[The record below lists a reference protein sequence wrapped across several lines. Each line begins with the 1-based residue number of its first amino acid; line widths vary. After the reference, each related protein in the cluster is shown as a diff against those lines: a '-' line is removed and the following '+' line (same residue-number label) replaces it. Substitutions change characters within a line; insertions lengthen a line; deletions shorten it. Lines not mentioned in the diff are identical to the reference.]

1 MFVMS
6 NEISAG

>member
-6 NEISAG
+6 PF